1 MTIEQVFAVFS
12 GLGVALLVAI
22 TKYVRDFVKVQSDAL
37 LVNLQKESVDLIEKS
52 ASTFVTWVEQKY
64 PELAGN
70 EKFQMVLAKMMEEV
84 PADIDFEPY
93 IEAAVKRMKGTF
105 NGGTQ

>member
-1 MTIEQVFAVFS
+1 MTIEQVFAVIS
-12 GLGVALLVAI
+12 GLGVALLLAI
-22 TKYVRDFVKVQSDAL
+22 AKYVRDFVVTQSDAISITI
-37 LVNLQKESVDLIEKS
+37 QKESIDFIEKS
-52 ASTFVTWVEQKY
+52 AATFVNWVEQKY

-70 EKFQMVLAKMMEEV
+70 EKFQLVLAKMMEEV

-105 NGGTQ
+105 NGGAQ